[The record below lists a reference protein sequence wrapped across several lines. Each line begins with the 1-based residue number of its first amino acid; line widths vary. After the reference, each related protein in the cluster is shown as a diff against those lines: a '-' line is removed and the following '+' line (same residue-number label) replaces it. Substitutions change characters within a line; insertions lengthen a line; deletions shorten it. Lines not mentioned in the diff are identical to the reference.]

1 MVGHSIVFAV
11 RNHRRKAQ
19 AIGYLARLA
28 ISHKSSIHRVF
39 PISSPSE
46 KTGCTD
52 TQSDLWII
60 HMTDDPPPE
69 GEPKNNALQAYFSR
83 RFRILLTG
91 DPDGVP
97 PWLGVVA
104 AGKGPGL
111 YLPTDAPWVAHGD
124 LATMVGGIR
133 ALLMQ
138 ALHPGSLAGVR
149 SHSRYKDD
157 PLGRLSGTIRWLTVT
172 TYGSHEAIA
181 NEAHRVNR
189 MHDRVKG
196 QYMTA
201 QGENVGYHAADP
213 NLLRW
218 VHIAFMDSF
227 LRSHQTYSTR
237 SLPGGAD
244 AYIRLWSKSVEPL
257 GLTGVPMN
265 ESELVS
271 TIAQYRSD
279 LAVTEE
285 TRETIQWIKN
295 PPLPATSLP
304 MYALLFQ
311 SAVASMSAEHR
322 EMIGLKSMPL
332 GALRPITTGV
342 LKLMRLAIGP
352 ESPIEEA
359 AIRRINRGVRNSSS
373 LS

>member
-1 MVGHSIVFAV
+1 M
-11 RNHRRKAQ
+11 K
-19 AIGYLARLA
+19 
-28 ISHKSSIHRVF
+28 
-39 PISSPSE
+39 
-46 KTGCTD
+46 KT
-52 TQSDLWII
+52 SDQ
-60 HMTDDPPPE
+60 PE
-69 GEPKNNALQAYFSR
+69 NCNLKNNAVQEFFSR

-104 AGKGPGL
+104 AGEGAGL
-111 YLPTDAPWVAHGD
+111 YLPTDAPWVAHSD
-124 LATMVGGIR
+124 LATLVGGIR

-181 NEAHRVNR
+181 NEASRVNR

-196 QYMTA
+196 EYQNAKKETTSYR
-201 QGENVGYHAADP
+201 AADP
-213 NLLRW
+213 NLLLW

-227 LRSHQTYSTR
+227 LRSHQIFSKR
-237 SLPGGAD
+237 PLPGGAD

-257 GLTGVPMN
+257 GLTNVPM
-265 ESELVS
+265 SEAEL
-271 TIAQYRSD
+271 IATVARYRAE
-279 LAVTEE
+279 LTVTDE

-295 PPLPATSLP
+295 PPLPATSKP

-311 SAVASMSAEHR
+311 SAVASLGSEYQQM
-322 EMIGLKSMPL
+322 MGLKCLPL
-332 GALRPITTGV
+332 RVLRPLTTRV
-342 LKLMRLAIGP
+342 LQIMRLAIGP

-359 AIRRINRGVRNSSS
+359 AIRRIERGSSADV
-373 LS
+373 